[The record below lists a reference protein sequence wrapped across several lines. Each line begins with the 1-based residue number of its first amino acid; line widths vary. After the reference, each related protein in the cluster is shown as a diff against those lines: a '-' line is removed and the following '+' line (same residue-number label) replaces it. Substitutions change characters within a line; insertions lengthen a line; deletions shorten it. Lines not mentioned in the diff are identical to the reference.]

1 MRRCS
6 RMIASLLPTAE
17 RASPGVTRSLPCRR
31 VRFTSARTFCIM
43 AIMSAKPKKRGRPA
57 TGVDQLYG
65 VRIPDS
71 LVLAVDRW
79 AAENDSPSRSD
90 AMRRLL
96 ELSFSKKPPKVKH

>member
-1 MRRCS
+1 MPELVTS
-6 RMIASLLPTAE
+6 GEAVTA
-17 RASPGVTRSLPCRR
+17 T
-31 VRFTSARTFCIM
+31 RFTSARTFGIT

-65 VRIPDS
+65 LRIPDS

-79 AAENDSPSRSD
+79 AAENDLPSRSH

-96 ELSFSKKPPKVKH
+96 ELGLSFSKKPPKVKH